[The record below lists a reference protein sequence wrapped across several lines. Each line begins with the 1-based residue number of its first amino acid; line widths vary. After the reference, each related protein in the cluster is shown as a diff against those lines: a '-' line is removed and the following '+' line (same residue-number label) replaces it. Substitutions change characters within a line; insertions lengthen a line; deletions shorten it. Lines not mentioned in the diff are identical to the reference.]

1 MSSVRNNGPK
11 TADTRF
17 KPGNPGRPPG
27 ARHRVTRAIE
37 ELLEGEHEALTRK
50 AIDLALGG
58 NMIALKLCLDRISPV
73 RSHSPIAVPLPS
85 VTSAQDALAASSAL
99 IAAVGAGELT
109 ADEAAR
115 VTSLLLAHRSLIEV
129 ADIERRLAS
138 LEARAS
144 K

>member
-1 MSSVRNNGPK
+1 M
-11 TADTRF
+11 
-17 KPGNPGRPPG
+17 
-27 ARHRVTRAIE
+27 
-37 ELLEGEHEALTRK
+37 
-50 AIDLALGG
+50 
-58 NMIALKLCLDRISPV
+58 
-73 RSHSPIAVPLPS
+73 
-85 VTSAQDALAASSAL
+85 TSAQDALAASSAL